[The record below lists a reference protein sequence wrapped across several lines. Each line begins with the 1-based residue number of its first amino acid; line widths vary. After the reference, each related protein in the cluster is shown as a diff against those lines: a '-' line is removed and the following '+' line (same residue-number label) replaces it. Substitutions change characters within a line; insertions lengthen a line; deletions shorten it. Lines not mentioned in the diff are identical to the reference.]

1 MGRSYLHASS
11 SRAQVLL
18 EAQEETCQA
27 PAPAEPC
34 VVQTLG
40 LGCLASPCKNH
51 LNFILDPRV
60 RSFCICLH
68 KEANVLPG
76 GGHGRRL
83 GLPSA
88 RLPVWG
94 WMRGQ
99 EVHLAE
105 TSCS

>member
-18 EAQEETCQA
+18 EAQKETCQA

-40 LGCLASPCKNH
+40 LSCLASPCKNH

-60 RSFCICLH
+60 RSFRICLH
-68 KEANVLPG
+68 KEANVLPAEGMGDAWACPVPACQSG
-76 GGHGRRL
+76 GG
-83 GLPSA
+83 
-88 RLPVWG
+88 
-94 WMRGQ
+94 
-99 EVHLAE
+99 
-105 TSCS
+105 